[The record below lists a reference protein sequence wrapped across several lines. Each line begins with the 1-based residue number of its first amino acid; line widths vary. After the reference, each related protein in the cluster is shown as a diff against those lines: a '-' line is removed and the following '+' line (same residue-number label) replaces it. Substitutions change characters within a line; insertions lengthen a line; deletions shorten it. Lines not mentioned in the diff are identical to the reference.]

1 MLLFETRDMHAPED
15 AGGRL
20 AQRTRVTLLA
30 IFPEFKIVSSG
41 LPVKDSC
48 EVDLCLCRETAGRL
62 LCVFWS
68 TKIEEHVA
76 IVVEVVLHTQKCVW
90 RVPRISKHGQTLMDQ
105 SVVLLCER
113 IPLRIGDITVEV

>member
-1 MLLFETRDMHAPED
+1 MLLFSTRDMHAPED

-48 EVDLCLCRETAGRL
+48 DLRDKNVMGERVTESEVDLCLCRESAGGS
-62 LCVFWS
+62 S
-68 TKIEEHVA
+68 TY
-76 IVVEVVLHTQKCVW
+76 
-90 RVPRISKHGQTLMDQ
+90 SG
-105 SVVLLCER
+105 
-113 IPLRIGDITVEV
+113 PLKSRNMLR